1 MDYFVSHIGI
11 IFVAALV
18 IAAVAVAWWYLM
30 DKNARLKRQR
40 AEARKQAAEANRQA
54 EETDDK

>member
-1 MDYFVSHIGI
+1 MNYFVGHIGV
-11 IFVAALV
+11 IFVAACI

-40 AEARKQAAEANRQA
+40 AEARRQAAVAKRQT
-54 EETDDK
+54 EETNDK